1 MSKKLSEILDLH
13 KAYSEVLDSERR
25 GKVLIPDVIN
35 HLDSQVFKDQILG
48 NLKIAID
55 EGGYCASSLIKMDIP
70 KDTFFIRPAALPSLE
85 DCIIYQAIAGYIGL
99 KVDRKL
105 SAYAFSYRF
114 DRRSGK
120 VFHWAEQWLKFEN
133 AFWRNY
139 KGSFK
144 YVLKTDITSYFANI
158 SIERLRSSILALS
171 DHNDEMEAVIELL
184 FNSLLRPWSEREV
197 NKHYGLPQGAEAS
210 RILGNLFLAHIDAL
224 FVRDRRYK
232 YFRYMDDIRILA
244 KTEAEAKL
252 GLKNLIRGLRDI
264 GLDLNE
270 KKTEILEPPRVEQEL
285 RNPRAQDQ
293 TIIQNAINKGNET
306 IIRTIVFPLL
316 EDLFNQSFNPDNK
329 FSGRHLRFC
338 VNCYIRL
345 REIYSGNDQVIKK
358 IGLTLVE
365 RLESTPGSAYV
376 FTRFFSVFPIN
387 SLKKPLFKLLRSDN
401 NIYDWQEMW
410 ILDSL
415 LRFQSFVKNELE
427 MFRTIAFNRD
437 KHPLVRSKAVLLLG
451 KFGNSHERWELRR
464 IYNEETETLVKRAI
478 IIATQQLSI
487 AERKEFYASVKR
499 SDNEHARL
507 IEYLNN
513 IPSPVYF
520 DKYIP
525 SPITIVEEQ
534 S

>member
-1 MSKKLSEILDLH
+1 M
-13 KAYSEVLDSERR
+13 
-25 GKVLIPDVIN
+25 N
-35 HLDSQVFKDQILG
+35 
-48 NLKIAID
+48 
-55 EGGYCASSLIKMDIP
+55 
-70 KDTFFIRPAALPSLE
+70 
-85 DCIIYQAIAGYIGL
+85 
-99 KVDRKL
+99 
-105 SAYAFSYRF
+105 
-114 DRRSGK
+114 
-120 VFHWAEQWLKFEN
+120 
-133 AFWRNY
+133 
-139 KGSFK
+139 
-144 YVLKTDITSYFANI
+144 
-158 SIERLRSSILALS
+158 
-171 DHNDEMEAVIELL
+171 L

-197 NKHYGLPQGAEAS
+197 NKHYGLPQGVEAS
-210 RILGNLFLAHIDAL
+210 RILANLFLAHIDAL

-244 KTEAEAKL
+244 KTEADAKL

-270 KKTEILEPPRVEQEL
+270 KKTEILEPPRVVQEL

-306 IIRTIVFPLL
+306 IIRTIVLPLL
-316 EDLFNQSFNPDNK
+316 EDLFDQSFNPDNK

-338 VNCYIRL
+338 VNCFIRL
-345 REIYSGNDQVIKK
+345 REIYSGHDQAIKK

-365 RLESTPGSAYV
+365 RLESTPGSAYT

-387 SLKKPLFKLLRSDN
+387 GLKKPLFKFLKSDN

-415 LRFQSFVKNELE
+415 LRFQSFINSELE
-427 MFRTIAFNRD
+427 IFRTIAFDRD
-437 KHPLVRSKAVLLLG
+437 KHLLVRSKAVLLLG

-464 IYNEETETLVKRAI
+464 VYNEETETLVKRAI

-487 AERKEFYASVKR
+487 AERKDFYASVKR
-499 SDNEHARL
+499 SEKEHARL

-520 DKYIP
+520 DEYIP
-525 SPITIVEEQ
+525 SSITIVEEQ
-534 S
+534 Y